1 MAHFI
6 EEEVKRLIGDIY
18 VATMLIDSSKIVR
31 REVSFFLGVSIDDLL
46 QPFGASTHFFNE
58 EGEKIDLRLYVNA
71 NINYIGKNNTICE
84 KFVENKH
91 FKLCFI
97 NIDEYEDMKLDCVE
111 SMLIDI
117 ISQNEPQYSDI
128 YSEKNF
134 NAYFRKNDIDC
145 LSRNR
150 EYFEHICANSSLL
163 NRDIKWGILQGEGLD
178 TSRAKGYEEPRIKGV
193 CDRWNGK
200 TATFEND
207 GNCDNHHDEGVNV
220 SEGYWQECLPVET
233 PFVEKK
239 RDIGNI
245 QKYNAFFLPWFY
257 AYFSTSWRYT
267 HLYNS
272 ASCPSP
278 LGVIYICSTRDTN
291 VIDLYKSMIQSSEK
305 KNNNIS
311 LNRNIPKCIIL
322 VHISSNNEDE
332 IETEVQKLFVDIQ
345 STFLNYKCHLLII
358 KAHRFLNAGGGS
370 HEKDVPI
377 SCMDDISIGN
387 SHSGFVTGGKEDQWD
402 YAKRGKGKY
411 YHLTN
416 VQKLYASNLSAHYSE
431 HTEDNIK
438 VAKSAND
445 MEECKKLKTYIS
457 RDLNKI
463 YEYIMSD
470 GIIFISKKIPL
481 CIDETYF
488 CCCLDCIDV
497 ISLKMFIHN
506 FVKTFIVPYIT
517 TITYDINSMI
527 VSNKK
532 SLRNQLKFM
541 WRKTKLNFTSSD
553 AALFV
558 AEQTSNVLM
567 NVAQN
572 ALISNNDMGIEQKD
586 VRNAKGSLGDHTK
599 DGTHVEYEIGDEE
612 SVVQK
617 KTSNK
622 TSIESGDDALG
633 LPPPPRVLPSTTTAI
648 TATTPTATTAATPT
662 ATTAAT
668 PTATTAATPTAT
680 TAATPT
686 GRKGSLEWL
695 YKTLGDIYFALN
707 EHELAYSILKICIN
721 EFKYEKMYFYL
732 GTVYELTSLCI
743 YNIDS
748 VNKKDALYYLDLSYQ
763 MFYKCY
769 CMNNMFICS
778 ILNYYLSLISDAH
791 NEAAVNI
798 LINANVDLSYVEE
811 KLTSENKLTKLSF
824 QMNNIRSGLLL
835 EQITY
840 SYKKEKKNFNEMGIS
855 YEKKYD
861 KPMITSTRSGK
872 EDRVEE
878 KRIYQRRSGITE
890 GGEFGT
896 TQTGSNNRRR
906 CSGDAVEG
914 AETYPFASNSEVGDK
929 KEKKTS
935 AQSRFEMGNREAESG
950 GVRVGVVSGGTVSG
964 AASRETNTI
973 LQKNSYKHRKYL
985 FEMTL
990 AGHTFNKCGF
1000 KKLALFCYSKV
1011 LKKYEKKKMKHIY
1024 EHLHF
1029 MMARQAFSIN
1039 LHYEALNHYICILN
1053 SISKCFEHSYVLN
1066 KNVDIYCASP
1076 EKEIN
1081 FIREFAYVY
1090 KIYVDKVLNGFMKRE
1105 GESDNC
1111 CNGIGDGVDHGV
1123 SNGDGDG
1130 GGSGAQERMNRMRY
1144 FNEEQTEGYIP
1155 PLSVNIPLV
1164 HLRNDESLFM
1174 NSVFLFKTNIYNYDK
1189 ERVINY
1195 FHIYINNMFKI
1206 KNYDTTL
1213 LDVYN
1218 VMMRD
1223 ENDLSR
1229 DSLHELNYL
1238 YITYKKFINSVYN
1251 DCIDFSSPDV
1261 ISPIGKEHTL
1271 ESQKER
1277 KNKSKDCTDVLK
1289 DETIVPHSEDED
1301 IKSINTSPYT
1311 SISNKNAFATYVKE
1325 MKKKMKNCLKFTNN
1339 AHIKNIYQKTTN
1351 KEEIK
1356 INSQFIMYASKG
1368 EYLFVKFKLVNPL
1381 HTKIE
1386 CHGTHI
1392 CAYYYNE
1399 SVNKDI
1405 DVEKR
1410 IFILE
1415 PRQAK
1420 TFILYIRPLKGGLLF
1435 ISGITWHL
1443 FGLVK
1448 IYQSFYTHGL
1458 KNVRKRFDRLHC
1470 LKYDEIYACDDIVKK
1485 REMVKKYTNE
1495 TNMFMWSSNI
1505 GMAENKSL
1513 NQLKKY
1519 EIDQRLLL
1527 YVYDN
1532 THSLSFSFENVYS
1545 NQKKCVN
1552 SYEVDLIELLEGEE
1566 IEMVFKIVNNS
1577 TIPLNYLCICITPCN
1592 FFNCY
1597 EVVHNGEKYTLSGT
1611 ANGANKGEK
1620 QRTYEREGDVERSG
1634 VHGID
1639 YPNEQVD
1646 WDKEKERHTLR
1657 VENEMYCDEMVDKN
1671 TNVFKQK
1678 FKNKN
1683 IQCIKIRGNI
1693 NRKDTIYAHVKVNS
1707 NYSGLHKCVITVLCK
1722 YENEMEKKKEQK
1734 NKGEN
1739 NYVKYP
1745 DMFIEK
1751 KEKCYL
1757 FIRLIHI
1764 IPLIKLK
1771 TYALHK
1777 RNNQGTYMYFMFHN
1791 LCKNDIYLYNVLLEH
1806 KKEEDIVHKK
1816 KKYNYSLSSG
1826 GKMTQSHFT
1835 KLLNFYPSD
1844 FLYLRKNENMTSLL
1858 HTKSQLQNDLSS
1870 SFVHINW
1877 VSKSTN
1883 ILRKGYIKKHIDLSN
1898 DMISFSIDDID
1909 GDIFMNGQTEKVI
1922 KVVVNIQNNADA
1934 DIENCY
1940 VQADELEAISS
1951 VYHAENDHDTDEEGD
1966 HKEWQGSTG
1975 EESDRGSDTDCDEG
1989 HEGGGTRRDKST
2001 NAQHEFTDEG
2011 EKGLPPFNDL
2021 TALDRIDEGV
2031 DLLNGGE
2038 ITPSLCD
2045 KTSCNILGIDKISA
2059 DIVKHGDNCN
2069 GVKGKEIKDFVSHF
2083 SHRATLNDELNIAQN
2098 NIMKKISVSTFM
2110 PVTASYTCN
2119 EHFEVSALNDNFLS
2133 YNPNDYATEET
2144 KKKELRENC
2153 ESVNS
2158 PEKGNLVN
2166 GKENKRFHDIV
2177 KYNTYVHKYSCRDSH
2192 SDDIHNEDDNLSPFV
2207 RMESVTAE
2215 GEKRSKIREYSVP
2228 LDGFLFIGIIQQ
2240 YIKKLKKHESK
2251 KLYFNILFT
2260 KEGIYNINK
2269 FYVIFKLHNELFI
2282 FKPLNQLIVHV
2293 RR

>member
-1 MAHFI
+1 MAHLI

-84 KFVENKH
+84 KFVENKN

-97 NIDEYEDMKLDCVE
+97 NIDEYEDMKLEYVE

-134 NAYFRKNDIDC
+134 NVYFRKNDIDC
-145 LSRNR
+145 LPRNR
-150 EYFEHICANSSLL
+150 EYFEHICANSSFL
-163 NRDIKWGILQGEGLD
+163 NRDIKWEIQGDGLD
-178 TSRAKGYEEPRIKGV
+178 IPREKGHAEPLMKSI

-200 TATFEND
+200 TAAFRNG
-207 GNCDNHHDEGVNV
+207 GNCDNRHDEGVSV
-220 SEGYWQECLPVET
+220 SEEGYLKECLPVET
-233 PFVEKK
+233 PFGEKK
-239 RDIGNI
+239 RGLGNI

-305 KNNNIS
+305 KNNVY
-311 LNRNIPKCIIL
+311 LNKNIPKCIIL

-358 KAHRFLNAGGGS
+358 KARRFLNAGGGS
-370 HEKDVPI
+370 HERDVPI
-377 SCMDDISIGN
+377 SCEDDISMDN
-387 SHSGFVTGGKEDQWD
+387 LHSGLFTGGKEDQGGCT
-402 YAKRGKGKY
+402 KRGKKKY
-411 YHLTN
+411 YNLTN

-431 HTEDNIK
+431 RAEDNIK

-445 MEECKKLKTYIS
+445 MEESKKLKKYIS

-463 YEYIMSD
+463 YEYIMND
-470 GIIFISKKIPL
+470 GIIYISKKIPL

-488 CCCLDCIDV
+488 CCCLDCVDV

-506 FVKTFIVPYIT
+506 FVQTFIVPYIT
-517 TITYDINSMI
+517 TITYDINNMI

-586 VRNAKGSLGDHTK
+586 VRSAKGSLGDHTR
-599 DGTHVEYEIGDEE
+599 DGAHVEYEIGDEE

-617 KTSNK
+617 KISK
-622 TSIESGDDALG
+622 QTSIESGDDALG
-633 LPPPPRVLPSTTTAI
+633 LPPPPRVLSSTTTT
-648 TATTPTATTAATPT
+648 TAT
-662 ATTAAT
+662 
-668 PTATTAATPTAT
+668 
-680 TAATPT
+680 ATPT
-686 GRKGSLEWL
+686 GRGSLEWL
-695 YKTLGDIYFALN
+695 YKTLGDVYFSLN

-732 GTVYELTSLCI
+732 GTVYELASLCI

-748 VNKKDALYYLDLSYQ
+748 VNRKDALYYLDLSYQ

-840 SYKKEKKNFNEMGIS
+840 SYKKEKRTFNEMGIH

-861 KPMITSTRSGK
+861 KPMITSTRNRN

-878 KRIYQRRSGITE
+878 ESIYERRSGITN
-890 GGEFGT
+890 GGGFGT
-896 TQTGSNNRRR
+896 TLTGSNNSGQ

-914 AETYPFASNSEVGDK
+914 AETYPFVSNSEVGDK

-935 AQSRFEMGNREAESG
+935 AQSRFEMDNGEAESG
-950 GVRVGVVSGGTVSG
+950 RTVSGVVSRGTS
-964 AASRETNTI
+964 TI

-1090 KIYVDKVLNGFMKRE
+1090 KIYVDKVLNGFMKHE
-1105 GESDNC
+1105 GESGNI

-1123 SNGDGDG
+1123 SNGNGD
-1130 GGSGAQERMNRMRY
+1130 GSGAQERMNRMRN

-1189 ERVINY
+1189 ERIINY

-1223 ENDLSR
+1223 EHDLSR

-1238 YITYKKFINSVYN
+1238 YIMYKKFINSVYN
-1251 DCIDFSSPDV
+1251 DCIDFSSLDV

-1277 KNKSKDCTDVLK
+1277 RNLSDDCTDVLK
-1289 DETIVPHSEDED
+1289 NETIVPHSEEED
-1301 IKSINTSPYT
+1301 VKSINTSPYT

-1405 DVEKR
+1405 VVEKR

-1513 NQLKKY
+1513 KQLKNY

-1611 ANGANKGEK
+1611 ANGANKGEE
-1620 QRTYEREGDVERSG
+1620 QTSYEHEGDVARSG
-1634 VHGID
+1634 VHGIV
-1639 YPNEQVD
+1639 YTNAQVD
-1646 WDKEKERHTLR
+1646 WDKTKERRTLH

-1693 NRKDTIYAHVKVNS
+1693 NRKDKIYAHVKVNS

-1722 YENEMEKKKEQK
+1722 YENEMEKKKEK
-1734 NKGEN
+1734 KHKGEN

-1771 TYALHK
+1771 TYSLHK

-1816 KKYNYSLSSG
+1816 KKYNYCLVSG

-1835 KLLNFYPSD
+1835 KLLNFYSSD

-1858 HTKSQLQNDLSS
+1858 YTKSPLQNDLSS

-1877 VSKSTN
+1877 VSKNTK

-1909 GDIFMNGQTEKVI
+1909 GDIFMNGQTEKII

-1951 VYHAENDHDTDEEGD
+1951 VYHAENDHDTDEGGD
-1966 HKEWQGSTG
+1966 HKAWQGSTG

-1989 HEGGGTRRDKST
+1989 CDGGGDWRDKPP
-2001 NAQHEFTDEG
+2001 NAQHEFADEG

-2021 TALDRIDEGV
+2021 TTLNRIDEGV

-2045 KTSCNILGIDKISA
+2045 ETSCNILGIDKIST

-2069 GVKGKEIKDFVSHF
+2069 GITGEEIKDFISHF
-2083 SHRATLNDELNIAQN
+2083 SHRAALNDELNIAQN
-2098 NIMKKISVSTFM
+2098 NIMKKIRVSTFM

-2119 EHFEVSALNDNFLS
+2119 KHFEVSVPNDNFLS
-2133 YNPNDYATEET
+2133 YNSNDYAKEET
-2144 KKKELRENC
+2144 KKKELKENC
-2153 ESVNS
+2153 ESANS
-2158 PEKGNLVN
+2158 LEKGNLVN

-2177 KYNTYVHKYSCRDSH
+2177 KYSTYVHKYSYRDSH
-2192 SDDIHNEDDNLSPFV
+2192 SDDIPNEDDNLSPFV